1 MLELVF
7 IFCFDMCN
15 FIEALCPDWSE
26 LEQAM
31 ASVHTVVHGLV
42 KFSKVGA
49 VSCKNLKLM
58 LLVTSAFL
66 FLPFCSRNMYRIEE

>member
-49 VSCKNLKLM
+49 VSCKNLNAVRYFSISVLT
-58 LLVTSAFL
+58 LLQQEHV
-66 FLPFCSRNMYRIEE
+66 